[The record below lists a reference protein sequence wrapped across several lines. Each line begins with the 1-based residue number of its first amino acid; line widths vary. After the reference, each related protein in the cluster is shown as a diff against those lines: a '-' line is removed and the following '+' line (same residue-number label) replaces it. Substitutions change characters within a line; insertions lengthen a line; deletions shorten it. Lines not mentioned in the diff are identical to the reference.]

1 MSMVFEREEVEDLDW
16 WGCRGERGRIG
27 G

>member
-1 MSMVFEREEVEDLDW
+1 MSMVFEREEVEELDW